1 MKRRF
6 VEEDDVRTVK
16 HLLQIGNTPKAIG
29 DVLGL
34 SNATIYKIKN
44 GDYDNSG
51 EKSCESETTEAA
63 EQTATDNAGND
74 SQLVKK
80 LLYEAC
86 MTNYLLRKLLEKWE

>member
-16 HLLQIGNTPKAIG
+16 HLLKIGNTPKAIV

-34 SNATIYKIKN
+34 SGATIYKNKN
-44 GDYDNSG
+44 GVYDSSVW
-51 EKSCESETTEAA
+51 EPCESETTEAT